1 MFFQDAWTI
10 FVWNSRSLTL
20 LFLRKT
26 GIKIHLPVTLF
37 IYKNNVCFTNFHFE
51 QKCSFNY
58 FSYVSYLPWDPQS
71 KSHNL
76 ELQSSPTQPS
86 KQSHFWASRS
96 KTPWPEQSGRH
107 CLASSSKIPQSR
119 PFQPFLQIQ
128 EPSTQNPCSEQVG
141 SGQSTFWQKSPVNPF
156 IHWHWPS
163 SHRPRPVK

>member
-1 MFFQDAWTI
+1 MFVFSRRLNDLCLEFKI
-10 FVWNSRSLTL
+10 FDVAVSQKNRNKNLPWLSLFTKIVFVL
-20 LFLRKT
+20 LFISNR
-26 GIKIHLPVTLF
+26 
-37 IYKNNVCFTNFHFE
+37 NVLIFFL
-51 QKCSFNY
+51 S
-58 FSYVSYLPWDPQS
+58 VSYLPWDPQS